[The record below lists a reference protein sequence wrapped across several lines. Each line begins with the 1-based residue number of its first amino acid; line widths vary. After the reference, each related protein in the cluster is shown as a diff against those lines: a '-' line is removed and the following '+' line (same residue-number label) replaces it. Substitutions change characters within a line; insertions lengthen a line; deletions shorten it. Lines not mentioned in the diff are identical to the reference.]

1 MHIDFLTTL
10 SDNFVY
16 DNYKHYFPRSFL
28 FRVLGFLDVL
38 PPSDLDAGDD
48 GDDDEPEPE
57 EDVDL
62 LVDDVEGEDAQ
73 RVKLLHRAGGAE
85 LVELALCHLEQRRS
99 WTDFCLKCDILQLSS
114 LPGGDVSPQI
124 R

>member
-1 MHIDFLTTL
+1 M
-10 SDNFVY
+10 
-16 DNYKHYFPRSFL
+16 
-28 FRVLGFLDVL
+28 L

-48 GDDDEPEPE
+48 GDNDEPEPE

-62 LVDDVEGEDAQ
+62 LVDDVEWEDAQ

-99 WTDFCLKCDILQLSS
+99 W
-114 LPGGDVSPQI
+114 G
-124 R
+124 